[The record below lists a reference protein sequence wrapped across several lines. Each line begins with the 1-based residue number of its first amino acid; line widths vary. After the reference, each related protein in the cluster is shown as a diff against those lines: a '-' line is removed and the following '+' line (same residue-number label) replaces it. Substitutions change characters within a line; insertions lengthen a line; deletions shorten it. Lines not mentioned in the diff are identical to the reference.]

1 MATERTLKTRVIL
14 KHDTEANWNKATTF
28 VPKKGEVIIY
38 DPDDTYSYSRQKIG
52 DGEKTVVDL
61 PFFENIGPIGPT
73 GSTGPQGPTG
83 ADGNVGPT
91 GATGS
96 VGPTGSPGK
105 DITEID
111 INSIETFPSSD
122 IINGSFGP
130 YGTMTISGTTN
141 IEVEGTNQNINTTF
155 NTYIAPGTY
164 IKATFNEDPNYFSID
179 VDKDKLGS
187 ELSTQVGTSD
197 NLSHLS
203 KILYTEESA
212 IPATPDATIEYAVTD
227 FIGYE
232 DLDSSLQAQI
242 DKMGNTGPTGP
253 AGAKGDKGDAGATG
267 NVGPTGSTGP
277 VGPTGLQ
284 GEIGPQGPTGETG
297 PTGEVGATGP
307 TGPKGDGIEQISEF
321 NTGVLQTVIYDTTN
335 GAELTSNATIDYVDS
350 TTGQTEGRTFTM
362 RSKMPILP
370 GKYISIDANS
380 ESDAIEVKV
389 DDTALALD
397 YIKINKTAGNY
408 VPWWNNGAL
417 KELGVS
423 QNADG
428 GFLALRLPNGQIRM
442 TECMTNTFSTA
453 TGGNPMDYYAVYN
466 NTQNTEFA
474 IDKTSTDTGTLT
486 TTQLSQLYGTVQAN
500 NRHIIYDGQCYYR
513 MDPTNAPGGTLNYIH
528 IDEDGTTKCFSIT
541 VSDRSWKVTTI
552 PTSSIKIGTTDS
564 SENLSNV
571 TYLANSD
578 LPASPASNT
587 EYAITDLIGYDDLD
601 SELQAKIDAG
611 GSSGEE
617 YLPLAGGTIA
627 GDLTV
632 EGYTHINAH
641 NPLVTGTITFMDT
654 AGSLEGISD
663 SKGTS
668 SAIALSQKGAA
679 NNYLPLSGGTLTG
692 SLFTNYNIS
701 VGGGDELV
709 GLSGSGISIASIESG
724 ATVVLSSTG
733 LEDPGS
739 WRFAGSIFSTED
751 LIAGESELAADR
763 LYFVYEE

>member
-14 KHDTEANWNKATTF
+14 KHDTEENWNKATTF

-38 DPDDTYSYSRQKIG
+38 DPDNAHPYSRQKLG
-52 DGEKTVVDL
+52 DGEKTVVNL
-61 PFFENIGPIGPT
+61 PFFENIGPVGPT
-73 GSTGPQGPTG
+73 GPTGPIGPQGPTG
-83 ADGNVGPT
+83 AGGAVGPT

-111 INSIETFPSSD
+111 INSIDTFLSD
-122 IINGSFGP
+122 SPVSGSFGP
-130 YGTMTISGTTN
+130 YGTMIISGRTVVDVGGDAKSIDT
-141 IEVEGTNQNINTTF
+141 IFDTS
-155 NTYIAPGTY
+155 IAPGTY

-389 DDTALALD
+389 DDTQLALD
-397 YIKINKTAGNY
+397 YIKIDKSKNSVVPQYDDGKIKWTPLTGAPLGSSIVARDGSGNTYLNKLFVNSFAAG
-408 VPWWNNGAL
+408 
-417 KELGVS
+417 S
-423 QNADG
+423 
-428 GFLALRLPNGQIRM
+428 
-442 TECMTNTFSTA
+442 
-453 TGGNPMDYYAVYN
+453 GGNPMDYYAVYN

-500 NRHIIYDGQCYYR
+500 NRHIIYDGRCYYR
-513 MDPTNAPGGTLNYIH
+513 MDPINAPDGTLNYIH

-611 GSSGEE
+611 GSGGGE
-617 YLPLAGGTIA
+617 
-627 GDLTV
+627 
-632 EGYTHINAH
+632 
-641 NPLVTGTITFMDT
+641 
-654 AGSLEGISD
+654 
-663 SKGTS
+663 
-668 SAIALSQKGAA
+668 
-679 NNYLPLSGGTLTG
+679 YLPLSGGTLSG
-692 SLFTNYNIS
+692 SLS
-701 VGGGDELV
+701 VKDVAREGVDITPSGIYFYVSGG
-709 GLSGSGISIASIESG
+709 SGSGQLIGISDETGISSQIA
-724 ATVVLSSTG
+724 LSQKGVADNYVSRTDFPSNLLKYKIVTSTSQIG
-733 LEDPGS
+733 TDANTAYLILE
-739 WRFAGSIFSTED
+739 
-751 LIAGESELAADR
+751 
-763 LYFVYEE
+763 

>member
-14 KHDTEANWNKATTF
+14 KHDTEENWNKATTF

-38 DPDDTYSYSRQKIG
+38 DPDNAHPYSRQKLG
-52 DGEKTVVDL
+52 DGEKTVVNL
-61 PFFENIGPIGPT
+61 PFFENIGPVGPT
-73 GSTGPQGPTG
+73 GPTGPIGPQGPTG
-83 ADGNVGPT
+83 AGGAVGPT

-111 INSIETFPSSD
+111 INSIDTFLSD
-122 IINGSFGP
+122 SPVSGSFGP
-130 YGTMTISGTTN
+130 YGTMIISGRTVVDVGGDAKSIDT
-141 IEVEGTNQNINTTF
+141 IFDTS
-155 NTYIAPGTY
+155 IAPGTY

-321 NTGVLQTVIYDTTN
+321 NTGVPQTVIYDTTN
-335 GAELTSNATIDYVDS
+335 GAEITSNATIDYIDS
-350 TTGQTEGRTFTM
+350 TTGQIAGRTFTM
-362 RSKMPILP
+362 RSKMPIQP

-389 DDTALALD
+389 DSTALALD
-397 YIKINKTAGNY
+397 YIKIDKSAGNWI
-408 VPWWNNGAL
+408 PWYNG
-417 KELGVS
+417 GVIKGLVAS
-423 QNADG
+423 QNPDASS
-428 GFLALRLPNGQIRM
+428 LVLRGSQGHI
-442 TECMTNTFSTA
+442 TSTTCYTNQFYGWTDSWQQA
-453 TGGNPMDYYAVYN
+453 SMNEVYRAC
-466 NTQNTEFA
+466 NTLGTDS
-474 IDKTSTDTGTLT
+474 IITKTNTDTGTLSAAMLAVL
-486 TTQLSQLYGTVQAN
+486 QGTPN
-500 NRHIIYDGQCYYR
+500 SHIIYDGQCYYR
-513 MDPTNAPGGTLNYIH
+513 MDPTNAPDGTLNYIH

-611 GSSGEE
+611 GSGGGE
-617 YLPLAGGTIA
+617 
-627 GDLTV
+627 
-632 EGYTHINAH
+632 
-641 NPLVTGTITFMDT
+641 
-654 AGSLEGISD
+654 
-663 SKGTS
+663 
-668 SAIALSQKGAA
+668 
-679 NNYLPLSGGTLTG
+679 YLPLSGGTLSG
-692 SLFTNYNIS
+692 SLS
-701 VGGGDELV
+701 VKDVAREGVDITPSGIYFYVSGG
-709 GLSGSGISIASIESG
+709 SGSGQLIGISDETGISSQIA
-724 ATVVLSSTG
+724 LSQKGVADNYVSRTDFPSNLLKYKIVTSTSQIG
-733 LEDPGS
+733 TDANTAYLILE
-739 WRFAGSIFSTED
+739 
-751 LIAGESELAADR
+751 
-763 LYFVYEE
+763 

>member
-14 KHDTEANWNKATTF
+14 KHDTEENWNKATTF

-38 DPDDTYSYSRQKIG
+38 DPDNAHPYSRQKLG
-52 DGEKTVVDL
+52 DGEKTVVNL
-61 PFFENIGPIGPT
+61 PFFENIGPVGPT
-73 GSTGPQGPTG
+73 GPTGPIGPQGPTG
-83 ADGNVGPT
+83 AGGAVGPT

-111 INSIETFPSSD
+111 INSIDTFLSD
-122 IINGSFGP
+122 SPVSGSFGP
-130 YGTMTISGTTN
+130 YGTMIISGRTVVDVGGDAKSIDT
-141 IEVEGTNQNINTTF
+141 IFDTS
-155 NTYIAPGTY
+155 IAPGTY

-187 ELSTQVGTSD
+187 ELSTQIGTFD

-212 IPATPDATIEYAVTD
+212 IPAIPDATIEYAVTD

-253 AGAKGDKGDAGATG
+253 AGAKGDKGDTGATG
-267 NVGPTGSTGP
+267 DVGPTGSAGP

-321 NTGVLQTVIYDTTN
+321 NTGVTQTVIYDTTN
-335 GAELTSNATIDYVDS
+335 GAEITSNATIDYIDS
-350 TTGQTEGRTFTM
+350 TTGQTKGRTFTM

-389 DDTALALD
+389 DDTQLALD
-397 YIKINKTAGNY
+397 YIKIDKSKNSVVPQYDDGKIKWTPLTGAPLGSSIVARDGSGNTYLNKLFVNSFAAG
-408 VPWWNNGAL
+408 
-417 KELGVS
+417 S
-423 QNADG
+423 
-428 GFLALRLPNGQIRM
+428 
-442 TECMTNTFSTA
+442 
-453 TGGNPMDYYAVYN
+453 GGNPMDYYAVYN

-474 IDKTSTDTGTLT
+474 IDKTSTNTGTLT

-500 NRHIIYDGQCYYR
+500 NRHIIYDGQCYHR
-513 MDPTNAPGGTLNYIH
+513 MDPTNAPDGTLNYIH

-611 GSSGEE
+611 GSGGGE
-617 YLPLAGGTIA
+617 
-627 GDLTV
+627 
-632 EGYTHINAH
+632 
-641 NPLVTGTITFMDT
+641 
-654 AGSLEGISD
+654 
-663 SKGTS
+663 
-668 SAIALSQKGAA
+668 
-679 NNYLPLSGGTLTG
+679 YLPLSGGTLSG
-692 SLFTNYNIS
+692 SLS
-701 VGGGDELV
+701 VKDVAREGVDITPSGIYFYVSGG
-709 GLSGSGISIASIESG
+709 SGSGQLIGISDETGISSQIA
-724 ATVVLSSTG
+724 LSQKGVADNYVSRTDFPSNLLKYKIVTSTSQIG
-733 LEDPGS
+733 TDANTAYLILE
-739 WRFAGSIFSTED
+739 
-751 LIAGESELAADR
+751 
-763 LYFVYEE
+763 

>member
-14 KHDTEANWNKATTF
+14 KHDTEENWNKATTF

-38 DPDDTYSYSRQKIG
+38 DPDNAHPYSRQKLG
-52 DGEKTVVDL
+52 DGEKTVVNL
-61 PFFENIGPIGPT
+61 PFFENIGPVGPT
-73 GSTGPQGPTG
+73 GPTGPIGPQGPTG
-83 ADGNVGPT
+83 AGGAVGPT

-111 INSIETFPSSD
+111 INSIDTFLSD
-122 IINGSFGP
+122 SPVSGSFGP
-130 YGTMTISGTTN
+130 YGTMIISGRTVVDVGGDAKSIDT
-141 IEVEGTNQNINTTF
+141 IFDTS
-155 NTYIAPGTY
+155 IAPGTY

-253 AGAKGDKGDAGATG
+253 AGAKGDKGDTGATG

-297 PTGEVGATGP
+297 PTGEVGAPGP
-307 TGPKGDGIEQISEF
+307 QGPKGDGIEQINEF
-321 NTGVLQTVIYDTTN
+321 NTGVPQTVIYDTTT
-335 GAELTSNATIDYVDS
+335 GAEITSNATIDYVDS
-350 TTGQTEGRTFTM
+350 TTGQTKGRTFTM
-362 RSKMPILP
+362 RSKMPIQP

-389 DDTALALD
+389 DDTALSLD
-397 YIKINKTAGNY
+397 Y
-408 VPWWNNGAL
+408 VPIPKGLSADSSLSVENG
-417 KELGVS
+417 KCVWY
-423 QNADG
+423 
-428 GFLALRLPNGQIRM
+428 
-442 TECMTNTFSTA
+442 TNSS
-453 TGGNPMDYYAVYN
+453 YAVPKSFVWRDANGDCDFN
-466 NTQNTEFA
+466 NVILQA
-474 IDKTSTDTGTLT
+474 IRANRQGAYETSLAQIYFSCADVYFSVAKTSTDTGTLGPIDF
-486 TTQLSQLYGTVQAN
+486 SRIQAYPN
-500 NRHIIYDGQCYYR
+500 IRINYDNQVYILQ
-513 MDPTNAPGGTLNYIH
+513 DPNTAPDGTLNYVH

-552 PTSSIKIGTTDS
+552 PTSSIKIGTANS
-564 SENLSNV
+564 SENLSNIA
-571 TYLANSD
+571 YLANND

-611 GSSGEE
+611 GSGGGE
-617 YLPLAGGTIA
+617 YLPLSGGT
-627 GDLTV
+627 LS
-632 EGYTHINAH
+632 
-641 NPLVTGTITFMDT
+641 
-654 AGSLEGISD
+654 GSLSVKDVAREGVDITPSGIYFYVSGGSGSGQLIGISD
-663 SKGTS
+663 EAGTS
-668 SAIALSQKGAA
+668 SAIALSQKGVADNYVARTDFPSNLLKYKIVTSTSQIGTDA
-679 NNYLPLSGGTLTG
+679 NTAYL
-692 SLFTNYNIS
+692 I
-701 VGGGDELV
+701 
-709 GLSGSGISIASIESG
+709 
-724 ATVVLSSTG
+724 
-733 LEDPGS
+733 LE
-739 WRFAGSIFSTED
+739 
-751 LIAGESELAADR
+751 
-763 LYFVYEE
+763 

>member
-14 KHDTEANWNKATTF
+14 KHDTEENWNKATTF

-38 DPDDTYSYSRQKIG
+38 DPDNAHPYSRQKLG
-52 DGEKTVVDL
+52 DGEKTVVNL
-61 PFFENIGPIGPT
+61 PFFENIGPVGPT
-73 GSTGPQGPTG
+73 GPTGPIGPQGPTG
-83 ADGNVGPT
+83 AGGAVGPT

-111 INSIETFPSSD
+111 INSIDTFLSD
-122 IINGSFGP
+122 SPVSGSFGP
-130 YGTMTISGTTN
+130 YGTMIISGRTVVDVGGDAKSIDT
-141 IEVEGTNQNINTTF
+141 IFDTS
-155 NTYIAPGTY
+155 IAPGTY

-389 DDTALALD
+389 DDTQLALD
-397 YIKINKTAGNY
+397 YIKIDKSKNSVVPQYDDGKIKWTPLTGAPLGSSIVARDGSGNTYLNKLFVNSFAAG
-408 VPWWNNGAL
+408 
-417 KELGVS
+417 S
-423 QNADG
+423 
-428 GFLALRLPNGQIRM
+428 
-442 TECMTNTFSTA
+442 
-453 TGGNPMDYYAVYN
+453 GGNPMDYYAVYN

-474 IDKTSTDTGTLT
+474 IDKTSTNTGTLT

-500 NRHIIYDGQCYYR
+500 NRHIIYDGRCYYR
-513 MDPTNAPGGTLNYIH
+513 MDPINAPDGTLNYIH

-611 GSSGEE
+611 GSGGGE
-617 YLPLAGGTIA
+617 
-627 GDLTV
+627 
-632 EGYTHINAH
+632 
-641 NPLVTGTITFMDT
+641 
-654 AGSLEGISD
+654 
-663 SKGTS
+663 
-668 SAIALSQKGAA
+668 
-679 NNYLPLSGGTLTG
+679 YLPLSGGTLSG
-692 SLFTNYNIS
+692 SLS
-701 VGGGDELV
+701 VKDVAREGVDITPSGIYFYVSGG
-709 GLSGSGISIASIESG
+709 SGSGQLIGISDETGISSQIA
-724 ATVVLSSTG
+724 LSQKGVADNYVSRTDFPSNLLKYKIVTSTSQIG
-733 LEDPGS
+733 TDANTAYLILE
-739 WRFAGSIFSTED
+739 
-751 LIAGESELAADR
+751 
-763 LYFVYEE
+763 